1 MYIPA
6 FPILGSPPSSDPG
19 PEEERSS
26 RHRAMRHPGHR
37 DGHGE
42 RLGAGWDDPA
52 AGSPLPHPWV
62 SRGRRRVELMWVWY
76 GMVYWFKLT
85 VPQKNPIV

>member
-52 AGSPLPHPWV
+52 AGA
-62 SRGRRRVELMWVWY
+62 RRTP
-76 GMVYWFKLT
+76 GMGPGDDGGGDDGMGWG
-85 VPQKNPIV
+85 

>member
-1 MYIPA
+1 MSGICICI
-6 FPILGSPPSSDPG
+6 FQPSLFSAPLICQIFPG

-26 RHRAMRHPGHR
+26 RHRAMRHPGHC

-52 AGSPLPHPWV
+52 AGA
-62 SRGRRRVELMWVWY
+62 RRTP
-76 GMVYWFKLT
+76 GMGMGMMGVGMTGLGWGWG
-85 VPQKNPIV
+85 